1 MRWLRQLHRCGFPT
15 GRQPMALQRSP
26 LSDPLS
32 GKHAAPP
39 RSIGIGGLLRAIGLS
54 PSISPSLSPQPNP
67 SPKPSLSPLPSPQ
80 GNPCGHSNGD
90 LNGKLHGTGNGISS
104 GTSDGPNGPDRT
116 TAGEPQVLFR
126 LVGNSL
132 VMACGNGSI
141 LTPSD
146 HAQALLAFLQA
157 DCCGLWIA
165 AKGPRT
171 FFLPSPFGADRQPI
185 ASVAV
190 GGARPRADH
199 RKALQGAYGDG
210 AMRERVA
217 APNTQ
222 GVSHSPPWP
231 ARRRPGPKR
240 KK

>member
-1 MRWLRQLHRCGFPT
+1 MCWLRQLHRCGFPI

-104 GTSDGPNGPDRT
+104 DTRDGPNGPDRPT
-116 TAGEPQVLFR
+116 EGEPQVLFR
-126 LVGNSL
+126 LVGNSPCHG
-132 VMACGNGSI
+132 VRQREHTHAERSRAGSPRI
-141 LTPSD
+141 LAGGLLRPLDSCKRTSNVFST
-146 HAQALLAFLQA
+146 LAFWSGQA
-157 DCCGLWIA
+157 
-165 AKGPRT
+165 
-171 FFLPSPFGADRQPI
+171 ADR
-185 ASVAV
+185 
-190 GGARPRADH
+190 
-199 RKALQGAYGDG
+199 
-210 AMRERVA
+210 
-217 APNTQ
+217 
-222 GVSHSPPWP
+222 
-231 ARRRPGPKR
+231 
-240 KK
+240 